1 MVNAYPKSGRH
12 QARGLVFMSWMSLST
27 ISFTSSCNK
36 PRMKRHASA
45 SLARKTAACLR
56 EARHVYLLSLCRGH
70 LQQWSLFA
78 SNRLRKQTRGKT
90 RHRLL
95 SRFTNYIVYI
105 YISTC
110 TRAAER
116 SKE

>member
-45 SLARKTAACLR
+45 SLARKTAASCLPP
-56 EARHVYLLSLCRGH
+56 RGETR
-70 LQQWSLFA
+70 LFVVTVPRA
-78 SNRLRKQTRGKT
+78 LATMESLRKQSSAKT
-90 RHRLL
+90 NTWQNKTPSFITLYQLHCVHIHFYMYAR
-95 SRFTNYIVYI
+95 
-105 YISTC
+105 
-110 TRAAER
+110 
-116 SKE
+116 